1 MAWQASH
8 MASQDINLEA
18 ADMIS
23 AAIERSGTSR
33 LEIATLTGIPL
44 TTLRRKLMGRSPIN
58 LEDIFLIADA
68 LGIPPVSITPNVL
81 TSEAAA

>member
-1 MAWQASH
+1 

>member
-1 MAWQASH
+1 MAWQDSH